1 MAHNVIEVAAEL
13 HGRYVFQVLTE
24 LNNAMLSYL
33 DLKASTIDILTKLQS
48 GELGP
53 NDYVVNKDG
62 WQLVAPR
69 PSAPEI
75 DGLEAS

>member
-1 MAHNVIEVAAEL
+1 MSRNLIEVAAQL
-13 HGRYVFQVLTE
+13 HGRYVFEVLTE
-24 LNNAMLSYL
+24 LNQEMLAHQ
-33 DLKASTIDILTKLQS
+33 DLKSSAIDILTKLQS

-62 WQLVAPR
+62 WQIVARR
-69 PSAPEI
+69 PSAPET